1 MSTNDKNVFETNQN
15 LTSKIKNINTKMQE
29 NENCNNLL
37 KKETFIIN
45 NDLDLNKF
53 RENENEH
60 FIVKLNTELS
70 EEKVKNSDSI
80 IINEK
85 FMLDDNNLEIN
96 INNLIKNKRELESC
110 LEINEKLINEASL
123 ELTDKTQFFHEK
135 Q

>member
-60 FIVKLNTELS
+60 FIVKLNT
-70 EEKVKNSDSI
+70 
-80 IINEK
+80 
-85 FMLDDNNLEIN
+85 
-96 INNLIKNKRELESC
+96 
-110 LEINEKLINEASL
+110 
-123 ELTDKTQFFHEK
+123 
-135 Q
+135 